1 MPDVTHLSPQQQ
13 RIFDLLKR
21 ADKLIGDMMPG
32 VRHIALPSY
41 AELNNVPLDIYKMLG
56 ELSVPST
63 TDWTQE
69 RITEHNNGTC
79 PCPECMAY
87 RQRQVE
93 NME

>member
-13 RIFDLLKR
+13 RIFNLLQR

-32 VRHIALPSY
+32 IRHIALQDY
-41 AELNNVPLDIYKMLG
+41 AALNNVPLEIQGMLR
-56 ELSVPST
+56 ELSKPAT

-69 RITEHNNGTC
+69 RITEHNNGMC